1 VNVLKGKVALGMKS
15 GFIRSSLVVFQFMI
29 SIFLVIG
36 TITVQKQLSFIQN
49 KKLGFKKD
57 QIIVLHNVEL
67 LGTQK
72 EALKNELLKSP
83 LITNASSSG
92 FLPISGWA
100 RNDNSFWPEGSQ
112 PTQDNMI
119 SMQFWRVDGDY
130 IPTMGMEIKVG
141 RNFSREFPSDSTGII
156 INEAAAKRFGF
167 IDPIGEKVSTFDYHN
182 GAIDNSKLLTY
193 TVIGVVN
200 DFHFESLKQNITPL
214 CMTLGESSWSMPIRF
229 ESKNTKEVIEH
240 VEKTWKLLAG
250 AQPFEYTFLDD
261 AFGNMYSSEQRL
273 GSVFGIFA
281 TLAIIIACLGLFALT
296 SFTAEQRTKEIGI
309 RKVLGA
315 SVSGIVFL
323 LSREFGKLILIAFL
337 LAAPVAWYAV
347 NWWLKNYTYK
357 VEVGVAIYLMAG
369 AFAFIVAWLTM
380 GYQSIKAATSNP
392 VQSLRSE

>member
-1 VNVLKGKVALGMKS
+1 
-15 GFIRSSLVVFQFMI
+15 
-29 SIFLVIG
+29 
-36 TITVQKQLSFIQN
+36 
-49 KKLGFKKD
+49 
-57 QIIVLHNVEL
+57 L

-72 EALKNELLKSP
+72 EALKNEILKSS
-83 LITNASSSG
+83 LITNVSASG
-92 FLPISGWA
+92 FLPIANWG
-100 RNDNSFWPEGSQ
+100 RNDNSFWPEGTQ

-119 SMQFWRVDGDY
+119 SMQFWRVDDDY
-130 IPTMGMEIKVG
+130 IPTMGMEIKEG
-141 RNFSREFPSDSTGII
+141 RNFSEEFPSDSTGIVV
-156 INEAAAKRFGF
+156 NESAVKRFGF
-167 IDPIGEKVSTFDYHN
+167 KDPIGEKISTFAFSN

-193 TVIGVVN
+193 TIVGVVA
-200 DFHFESLKQNITPL
+200 DFHFESLRQNITPL
-214 CMTLGESSWSMPIRF
+214 CLSLGESGWSMPIRF
-229 ESKNTKEVIEH
+229 KSKDTREVIAH
-240 VEKTWKLLAG
+240 VEKNWKMMAG
-250 AQPFEYTFLDD
+250 GQPFEYTFLDD

-323 LSREFGKLILIAFL
+323 LSKEFGKLILISFM

-357 VEVGVAIYLMAG
+357 VEMGVAVYFLAG
-369 AFAFIVAWLTM
+369 VAAFAVAWLTM